1 MKISRIP
8 DRTDWHL
15 PPTKSTTIDTLVLT
29 SVSIILQ
36 KGRINDALP
45 LTSVSIA
52 LLPVKLTIRLC

>member
-8 DRTDWHL
+8 DRIDWHL

-52 LLPVKLTIRLC
+52 LLPVKLTIRWC